1 MRLATLTEAKAH
13 CRVDFTEDDAHIDL
27 LLRAASQAVLDYL
40 KDGATFLDSSGEVPL
55 DSSGD
60 PEGVPFNVQ
69 AATLILTAEMYRN
82 REALTE
88 DPVGG
93 GAQAS
98 YGYGYLPRSVTALLY
113 PLRDPAL
120 A

>member
-1 MRLATLTEAKAH
+1 MKLVTLTDAKAH
-13 CRVDFTEDDAHIDL
+13 CRVDFTEDDTILDIYVQ
-27 LLRAASQAVLDYL
+27 AASQAVLDYL
-40 KDGATFLDSSGEVPL
+40 KSGATFLDSSGDVPV

-60 PEGVPFNVQ
+60 PEGIPFNVQ
-69 AATLILTAEMYRN
+69 AATLVLTAEMYRN

-88 DPVGG
+88 DPVPT
-93 GAQAS
+93 QH
-98 YGYGYLPRSVTALLY
+98 GYGYLPRSVTALLY